1 MMYFISIGVVLII
14 VFSAFFTIIL
24 FGNLLQK
31 FVTKFVNSQIPASG
45 IVTEMVA
52 DSVISG
58 LTKFPMILAAI
69 LMVLST
75 CTCGTVALC
84 LGTLFQ
90 FLKLFKMYKKYLD
103 WLVKKSFGMEN
114 QQELFEFDQLNFH
127 LSLGLFWTLTVRV
140 VTFILAHFTNSR
152 FEVHEKLHRCNIVH
166 SNPINM

>member
-58 LTKFPMILAAI
+58 QI
-69 LMVLST
+69 
-75 CTCGTVALC
+75 
-84 LGTLFQ
+84 
-90 FLKLFKMYKKYLD
+90 
-103 WLVKKSFGMEN
+103 
-114 QQELFEFDQLNFH
+114 
-127 LSLGLFWTLTVRV
+127 
-140 VTFILAHFTNSR
+140 
-152 FEVHEKLHRCNIVH
+152 
-166 SNPINM
+166 